1 MLYSVFFDLEKKKEE
16 RSKEERK
23 KDNNRL
29 DVIKAT
35 LIMKCTAFLSLM
47 IIFGSLIAG

>member
-23 KDNNRL
+23 KDNNHL